1 MSSRLRRWS
10 RGVAVTVAMGGV
22 CVPVSASAQSD
33 SLDELFFLT
42 TSYAVVTGVVAALAV
57 MIPLGL
63 TTTVGSGAMDDK
75 NASMEQYLRQNQ
87 SEVREA
93 LALGQGPLV
102 DDMSGA
108 LGLTPVERAA
118 LGRMLRREREV
129 FGALADPTLLTPE
142 RAGLFIDHLAA
153 SMASDPALSDA
164 LERAARRG

>member
-22 CVPVSASAQSD
+22 CAPASALAQGITSS
-33 SLDELFFLT
+33 SLDGL
-42 TSYAVVTGVVAALAV
+42 
-57 MIPLGL
+57 L
-63 TTTVGSGAMDDK
+63 TTTLLMGVVVIGVPLTLTSAFGVQALNAPK
-75 NASMEQYLRQNQ
+75 ASMEQYLRQNQ

-153 SMASDPALSDA
+153 SMAADPALRSA
-164 LERAARRG
+164 LERG